1 MVDSRIMVVDDE
13 ERTRT
18 FICDSLAALG
28 ITDRAIGVSSAE
40 EALIEADRSP
50 IDLVIS
56 DIRMPGLNGLDLARQ
71 LHQTHPNTRV
81 ILITAYSTRDI
92 ERTASSLAVEA
103 LLKKPFGLD
112 TLASTVRTALQATP
126 LTSTR
131 VAHWTSTEVKQQ
143 LTTLQ
148 RDSGASWIGLID
160 AAGSIVQDTGS
171 IEASNSIAETINQ
184 RGWLPLS
191 RSSHPLNGT
200 TFTYLEETACDMYL
214 TNITRDYSL
223 VLIYDRRW
231 QTSRIGAVWL
241 SARQTANQLA
251 QKLGQP
257 LALNLAQPGPTLRP
271 VKMSAPPFEP

>member
-18 FICDSLAALG
+18 FICDSLTTLG

-81 ILITAYSTRDI
+81 ILITGYSTRDI
-92 ERTASSLAVEA
+92 ERTAGSLAVEA

-112 TLASTVRTALQATP
+112 TLASTVQTALQAAHS
-126 LTSTR
+126 TSTR
-131 VAHWTSTEVKQQ
+131 VAQWTSAEVKQQ

-148 RDSGASWIGLID
+148 RDSGAGWIGLID
-160 AAGSIVQDTGS
+160 AAGSIVLDTGP
-171 IEASNSIAETINQ
+171 IEAFSSVAETINQ
-184 RGWLPLS
+184 RGWLLLN
-191 RSSHPLNGT
+191 RSSHPLNGA
-200 TFTYLEETACDMYL
+200 TFTYMEEPACDVYL
-214 TNITRDYSL
+214 TNITREYSL

-257 LALNLAQPGPTLRP
+257 LTLHFAQPGSPLKP
-271 VKMSAPPFEP
+271 LKISAPPFEP